1 MPSIERP
8 SSPPPSAP
16 ATTIEP
22 HAPANT
28 TGEPRPSSRQS
39 NRGSHLPLTPRSQ
52 SADRADGADRAD
64 RTARS
69 AGTQTPPRVV
79 ARESRPSAPVPSSSG
94 PSRDLR
100 EEALDVRRTLL
111 GEFGIDEAS
120 VQSLHS
126 TPPSPLADDASEV
139 SPAIPPLETTR
150 EGLTQLADAVG
161 RLSEG
166 PVDLSQVDKASRQA
180 GTFVETGKWPA
191 HMDAGP
197 LSLVSRGPD
206 IGTSSSL
213 PATLAVLPTH
223 DPATA
228 SPTAR
233 ASAIALASAEALD
246 VPGAGRMVRAAS
258 VIAEHAREV
267 EAGRSPDLGA
277 TFGKLKQALESGA
290 SALTANRFKGSAA
303 TLAASVTNVTLRNTA
318 SVFVPTFARQ
328 MMSAQIERGIAASGM
343 SDASRATLGSVFAAL
358 PMLLLLGG
366 AVQAHRNRDATP
378 QAKRE
383 GDIARLIMGAM
394 SFSALLGGIFSGQ
407 LASKSSGATAQ
418 MIAFTLYTFMR
429 DIMTQSHIRLKN
441 PNMDNRPADAKPV
454 PDKLHWALIS
464 AIYGVDQFAVN
475 QLMPTAAPVSGPGAF
490 HAHAGA
496 ASQAKAA
503 AIRAGINLVGE
514 IAEDLS
520 YHGIAAVRDKKMLRL
535 GLDWEPRGRH
545 VVNSMLAP
553 WAVRTAITQT
563 NVVFGDVIDS
573 ALGKNHP
580 LMSNLLPAITMGGLL
595 NGIFYW
601 PFANAGKGLPKPAD
615 RDQRDAPA
623 IDLGAQ

>member
-1 MPSIERP
+1 MPSIELS
-8 SSPPPSAP
+8 SSPSPSVP
-16 ATTIEP
+16 ATAVEP
-22 HAPANT
+22 HAAADT
-28 TGEPRPSSRQS
+28 TGESRPSSRQS
-39 NRGSHLPLTPRSQ
+39 NRGSHLPLTPRSR
-52 SADRADGADRAD
+52 SADRADG
-64 RTARS
+64 TARS
-69 AGTQTPPRVV
+69 AGAQTPPRVV

-94 PSRDLR
+94 PSHDVL
-100 EEALDVRRTLL
+100 EETLDARRALV
-111 GEFGIDEAS
+111 GELGIDEAS
-120 VQSLHS
+120 VQSLRS
-126 TPPSPLADDASEV
+126 TPPPPLADDASEV
-139 SPAIPPLETTR
+139 SPAIPLLETTR
-150 EGLTQLADAVG
+150 DGLAQLADAVG

-166 PVDLSQVDKASRQA
+166 PVDLSQADRAARQA
-180 GTFVETGKWPA
+180 GTFVETGKWA
-191 HMDAGP
+191 ADMDAGP
-197 LSLVSRGPD
+197 LSLVPRGPD
-206 IGTSSSL
+206 VGTSSSL

-223 DPATA
+223 RPATV
-228 SPTAR
+228 SPIAR

-246 VPGAGRMVRAAS
+246 VPEAGTMIRAAT

-277 TFGKLKQALESGA
+277 TFAKLRQALESGT

-366 AVQAHRNRDATP
+366 AVQAHRNRNATP
-378 QAKRE
+378 EAKRE

-429 DIMTQSHIRLKN
+429 DIMTQSHVRLKN
-441 PNMDNRPADAKPV
+441 PDMDNRPADAKPV

-464 AIYGVDQFAVN
+464 VIYGIDQFAVN

-496 ASQAKAA
+496 ARQAKAA

-520 YHGIAAVRDKKMLRL
+520 FNGIAAVRDKKMLRL
-535 GLDWEPRGRH
+535 GLNWEPSGRH
-545 VVNSMLAP
+545 VLNGMLAP

-573 ALGKNHP
+573 ALGNNHP

-601 PFANAGKGLPKPAD
+601 PFANAGKGLPQAGGSNRLETPD
-615 RDQRDAPA
+615 V
-623 IDLGAQ
+623 DLGAE